1 MEHTSFSVD
10 GPSQAELSPVLLTT
24 LNVIMNHDS
33 QTENSAIASITCA
46 GKINCFHCFKASFQ
60 IQEYESMIKVLF
72 VCLGNICRSPMAE
85 AVFRHY
91 VKEAG
96 LADKIAVDSAG
107 TGDWHTGSPPHRGTR
122 NVLTAN
128 RISYEGIT
136 ARQITPSDMKDSH
149 YIIVMD
155 EQNKRDVE
163 RLLGYAYGE
172 KRPHIGK
179 LLDFAANAGKRDVPD
194 PYYTGNFEETYEL
207 VTDGCRGLLK
217 HIIEKENL

>member
-1 MEHTSFSVD
+1 
-10 GPSQAELSPVLLTT
+10 
-24 LNVIMNHDS
+24 
-33 QTENSAIASITCA
+33 
-46 GKINCFHCFKASFQ
+46 
-60 IQEYESMIKVLF
+60 MIKVLF

-179 LLDFAANAGKRDVPD
+179 LLLPRMRASGMFPIRITRATLKKRMNLLPTGAAD
-194 PYYTGNFEETYEL
+194 
-207 VTDGCRGLLK
+207 C
-217 HIIEKENL
+217 